1 MRPSIHNLA
10 HKISDS
16 LKLDHIVSGDSR
28 FLSLIHYSKKKIS
41 ASGKL
46 FWFVLVLALAGLSTY
61 FMAAEGLTPSQ
72 QYIFFLLIT
81 AIGLWLSEAIPPFAV
96 GILIIGFLVFTQGS
110 DQLVDNPVNVQK
122 YVNTWSSPVIWLM
135 LGGFFLAEAMK
146 KTGLDLALFRITVR
160 ASGKSAR
167 QILLALML
175 TTTLASMLMSNTAT
189 AAMMLASIMPLINR
203 NGAKHPLSKALLLG
217 IPAAASVG
225 GMGTIIGS
233 PPNAIAVGALQGMGL
248 EIDFLTW
255 MYFGVPVAIILCIA
269 FWFLLQ
275 KSLPEKEAKL
285 DLDFVNEG
293 LTFSKDEKQNRLVVL
308 SVLVLTV
315 GLWMTNPLHGIPV
328 ALISGVPIVLLTMF
342 SVIWAKDV
350 RSLPWDTLML
360 VAGGLALGLALVDS
374 GLAAFIVS
382 KLQFG
387 NELWLL
393 LPLFA
398 LASVVLSNIMSNTAT
413 TTILVPIAL
422 LLVQGNTQHMVLMAL
437 TLAFSAS
444 CALFL
449 PVSTPPNAIAFS
461 TGLLEQKDFRKG
473 GVFFGLAGP
482 IIAIL
487 WALFLANFGLAD

>member
-1 MRPSIHNLA
+1 MRPSIHRVA
-10 HKISDS
+10 HLISDR
-16 LKLDHIVSGDSR
+16 LGIENIISGDSR
-28 FLSLIHYSKKKIS
+28 FLSLIHYSKKKVS
-41 ASGKL
+41 AGGKL
-46 FWFVLVLALAGLSTY
+46 FWFVLVLVLAALLTYLVASEGLS
-61 FMAAEGLTPSQ
+61 PSQ
-72 QYIFFLLIT
+72 QYIFFLLVT

-110 DQLVDNPVNVQK
+110 ELFVDKPVDVQK

-146 KTGLDLALFRITVR
+146 KTGLDLALFRLTVK
-160 ASGKSAR
+160 ASGKGAG
-167 QILLALML
+167 QILLSLML
-175 TTTLASMLMSNTAT
+175 TTTIASMLMSNTAT
-189 AAMMLASIMPLINR
+189 AAMMLASIMPLIDR

-217 IPAAASVG
+217 IPVAASVG

-233 PPNAIAVGALQGMGL
+233 PPNAIAAGALQTMGV

-255 MYFGVPVAIILCIA
+255 MYFGVPVAIVLCIA

-275 KSLPEKEAKL
+275 KGLPDKEAKI

-293 LTFSKDEKQNRLVVL
+293 LEFTKEEKQNRMIVL
-308 SVLVLTV
+308 GVLVLTV
-315 GLWMTNPLHGIPV
+315 LMWMTNPLHGIPV
-328 ALISGVPIVLLTMF
+328 ALISGIPIVLLTMS

-374 GLAAFIVS
+374 GLAAFIVG

-387 NELWLL
+387 DQLWIL
-393 LPLFA
+393 LPLFG

-413 TTILVPIAL
+413 TTILVPIGL
-422 LLVQGNTQHMVLMAL
+422 LLVQGNSEHMILIAL
-437 TLAFSAS
+437 TLALSAS

-473 GVFFGLAGP
+473 GLFFGLLGP
-482 IIAIL
+482 ISAIL
-487 WALFLANFGLAD
+487 WGLFLASFGLAN

>member
-1 MRPSIHNLA
+1 MRPSIHRVA
-10 HKISDS
+10 HLISDR
-16 LKLDHIVSGDSR
+16 LGLENIISGDSR
-28 FLSLIHYSKKKIS
+28 FLSLIHYSKRKVS
-41 ASGKL
+41 ARGKL
-46 FWFVLVLALAGLSTY
+46 FWFVLVLSLAALLTYLVAAQGLS
-61 FMAAEGLTPSQ
+61 PSQ

-110 DQLVDNPVNVQK
+110 DLFIDKPVDVQK

-146 KTGLDLALFRITVR
+146 KTGLDLALFRLTVK
-160 ASGKSAR
+160 ASGKGAG

-175 TTTLASMLMSNTAT
+175 TTTIASMLMSNTAT
-189 AAMMLASIMPLINR
+189 AAMMLASIMPLIDR

-233 PPNAIAVGALQGMGL
+233 PPNAIAAGALQSMGV

-255 MYFGVPVAIILCIA
+255 MYFGVPVAIVLCIG

-275 KSLPEKEAKL
+275 KGLPDKEAEI

-293 LTFSKDEKQNRLVVL
+293 LNFSKEEKQNRLIVL
-308 SVLVLTV
+308 GVLVLTV
-315 GLWMTNPLHGIPV
+315 LMWMTNPLHGIPV
-328 ALISGVPIVLLTMF
+328 ALISGIPIVLLTMS

-374 GLAAFIVS
+374 GLAAFIVD

-387 NELWLL
+387 DQLWIL
-393 LPLFA
+393 LPLFG

-413 TTILVPIAL
+413 TTILVPIGL
-422 LLVQGNTQHMVLMAL
+422 LLVQGNIENMILMAL
-437 TLAFSAS
+437 TLALSAS

-461 TGLLEQKDFRKG
+461 TGLVEQKDFRKG
-473 GVFFGLAGP
+473 GIFFGLLGP
-482 IIAIL
+482 ISAIL
-487 WALFLANFGLAD
+487 WGLFLASFGLAN

>member
-1 MRPSIHNLA
+1 MRPSIHRVA
-10 HKISDS
+10 HLISDR
-16 LKLDHIVSGDSR
+16 LGIENIISGDSR
-28 FLSLIHYSKKKIS
+28 FLSLIHYSKKKVS
-41 ASGKL
+41 AGGKL
-46 FWFVLVLALAGLSTY
+46 FWFVLVLVLAALLTYLVASEGLS
-61 FMAAEGLTPSQ
+61 PSQ
-72 QYIFFLLIT
+72 QYIFFLLVT

-110 DQLVDNPVNVQK
+110 ELFVDKPVDVQK

-146 KTGLDLALFRITVR
+146 KTGLDLALFRLTVK
-160 ASGKSAR
+160 ASGKGAG
-167 QILLALML
+167 QILLSLML
-175 TTTLASMLMSNTAT
+175 TTTIASMLMSNTAT
-189 AAMMLASIMPLINR
+189 AAMMLASIMPLIDR

-233 PPNAIAVGALQGMGL
+233 PPNAIAAGALQTMGV

-255 MYFGVPVAIILCIA
+255 MYFGVPVAIVLCIA

-275 KSLPEKEAKL
+275 KGLPDKEAKI

-293 LTFSKDEKQNRLVVL
+293 LEFTKEEKQNRMIVL
-308 SVLVLTV
+308 GVLVLTV
-315 GLWMTNPLHGIPV
+315 LMWMTNPLHGIPV
-328 ALISGVPIVLLTMF
+328 ALISGIPIVLLTMS

-374 GLAAFIVS
+374 GLAAFIVG

-387 NELWLL
+387 DQLWIL
-393 LPLFA
+393 LPLFG

-413 TTILVPIAL
+413 TTILVPIGL
-422 LLVQGNTQHMVLMAL
+422 LLVQGNSEHMILIAL
-437 TLAFSAS
+437 TLALSAS

-473 GVFFGLAGP
+473 GLFFGLLGP
-482 IIAIL
+482 ISAIL
-487 WALFLANFGLAD
+487 WGLFLASFGLAN

>member
-1 MRPSIHNLA
+1 MRPSIQDLA
-10 HKISDS
+10 HKVSER
-16 LKLDHIVSGDSR
+16 LKLDNIISGDSR
-28 FLSLIHYSKKKIS
+28 FLSLIHYSKRKIS
-41 ASGKL
+41 AGGKL
-46 FWFVLVLALAGLSTY
+46 LMFFMVLALAGLATY
-61 FMAAEGLTPSQ
+61 FMASEGLSPSQ
-72 QYIFFLLIT
+72 QYIFFMLIT
-81 AIGLWLSEAIPPFAV
+81 AIGLWLTEAIPPFAV

-146 KTGLDLALFRITVR
+146 KTGLDLALFRLTVK
-160 ASGKSAR
+160 ASGKSAS

-175 TTTLASMLMSNTAT
+175 TTTVASMLMSNTAT
-189 AAMMLASIMPLINR
+189 AAMMLASIMPLIDR

-255 MYFGVPVAIILCIA
+255 MYFGVPVALFLCVA

-275 KSLPEKEAKL
+275 KSLPKQEAQL
-285 DLDFVNEG
+285 DLAFVNDG
-293 LTFSKDEKQNRLVVL
+293 LTFSKEEKQDRIIVMA
-308 SVLVLTV
+308 VLVLTV

-328 ALISGVPIVLLTMF
+328 ALISGVPIVLLTIS

-374 GLAAFIVS
+374 GLAAFIVG
-382 KLQFG
+382 KLDFG
-387 NELWLL
+387 TQLWLL
-393 LPLFA
+393 LPMFA
-398 LASVVLSNIMSNTAT
+398 LLSVVLSNIMSNTAT

-422 LLVQGNTQHMVLMAL
+422 LVVGGNSQHMILMAL
-437 TLAFSAS
+437 TLALSAS

-461 TGLLEQKDFRKG
+461 TGLIEQKEFRKG
-473 GVFFGLAGP
+473 GLFFGLAGP
-482 IIAIL
+482 VIAIL
-487 WALFLANFGLAD
+487 WALFLANFGLAT